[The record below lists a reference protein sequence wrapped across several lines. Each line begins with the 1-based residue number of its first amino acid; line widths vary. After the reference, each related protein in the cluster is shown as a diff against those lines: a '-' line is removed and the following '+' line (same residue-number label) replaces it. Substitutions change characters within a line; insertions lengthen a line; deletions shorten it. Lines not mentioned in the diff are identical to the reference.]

1 MRRTEF
7 PDPQRR
13 RSTWQSLNGSWEFEI
28 DNEKDGFSRGL
39 LHNKLASKIEV
50 PFSPECELSGI
61 RYTDF
66 IRACWY
72 RRTFSIPSE
81 NRKGRIVL
89 CFGAVDFEAKVY
101 INGSFVGGHRGGY
114 TPFSFDITALIDR
127 EENEIVVYVEDDI
140 SANLPSGK
148 QSPKRESFGCFY
160 TRTTGIWQSVY
171 LEFTPAEY
179 IRSFRFYPD
188 AENGRVEIETVTV
201 GKERMNVQVF
211 YEGRLVGQADANG
224 YFKNRINIELS
235 EKHLWEAGRG
245 RLYDVRLTFGEDIVE
260 SYFGL
265 RSVEYR
271 EGKFLLNGKSVF
283 QRFALI
289 QGYYPEGVYTPAA
302 LEEME
307 KDLNIATEF
316 GFNGLRLHQKVF
328 DPYFLYLCDKRGI
341 MVWGEFPSWGVRY
354 SDLEGL
360 GELLTEWR
368 EVLQRDFNHPSIVTW
383 CPLNEAWEDLD
394 DSGKIRD
401 VRFVDIVYEFTKKLD
416 STRPCVDVSGGYH
429 GEKTDLF
436 DYHDYGNFEGLKARI
451 KKLEIENML
460 YVDKLYAKGENR
472 FYKSGEAVNLSEYG
486 GMTIGNN
493 VKAEITDCVQETSA
507 WGYDAAPGEQA
518 FTENYIKMTGLIMS
532 CKKISGFC
540 YTQLYDVEQE
550 QNGLVTYNRRHKIS
564 EENREKIAECNR
576 RKAAIED

>member
-89 CFGAVDFEAKVY
+89 CFGTVDFEAKVY

-211 YEGRLVGQADANG
+211 YEGRLVGQADSNG

-507 WGYDAAPGEQA
+507 WGYDAAPGEQE

>member
-1 MRRTEF
+1 MKRRV
-7 PDPQRR
+7 
-13 RSTWQSLNGSWEFEI
+13 SL
-28 DNEKDGFSRGL
+28 GL

-50 PFSPECELSGI
+50 PFSPECEFSGI

-72 RRTFSIPSE
+72 RRTFSIPSK
-81 NRKGRIVL
+81 NRKGRIML

-245 RLYDVRLTFGEDIVE
+245 DC
-260 SYFGL
+260 
-265 RSVEYR
+265 
-271 EGKFLLNGKSVF
+271 
-283 QRFALI
+283 
-289 QGYYPEGVYTPAA
+289 
-302 LEEME
+302 M
-307 KDLNIATEF
+307 
-316 GFNGLRLHQKVF
+316 
-328 DPYFLYLCDKRGI
+328 
-341 MVWGEFPSWGVRY
+341 M
-354 SDLEGL
+354 SDS
-360 GELLTEWR
+360 
-368 EVLQRDFNHPSIVTW
+368 HS
-383 CPLNEAWEDLD
+383 
-394 DSGKIRD
+394 
-401 VRFVDIVYEFTKKLD
+401 
-416 STRPCVDVSGGYH
+416 
-429 GEKTDLF
+429 
-436 DYHDYGNFEGLKARI
+436 
-451 KKLEIENML
+451 
-460 YVDKLYAKGENR
+460 
-472 FYKSGEAVNLSEYG
+472 
-486 GMTIGNN
+486 
-493 VKAEITDCVQETSA
+493 
-507 WGYDAAPGEQA
+507 
-518 FTENYIKMTGLIMS
+518 
-532 CKKISGFC
+532 
-540 YTQLYDVEQE
+540 
-550 QNGLVTYNRRHKIS
+550 
-564 EENREKIAECNR
+564 EKIL
-576 RKAAIED
+576 

>member
-1 MRRTEF
+1 M
-7 PDPQRR
+7 
-13 RSTWQSLNGSWEFEI
+13 L
-28 DNEKDGFSRGL
+28 
-39 LHNKLASKIEV
+39 
-50 PFSPECELSGI
+50 
-61 RYTDF
+61 
-66 IRACWY
+66 
-72 RRTFSIPSE
+72 
-81 NRKGRIVL
+81 
-89 CFGAVDFEAKVY
+89 
-101 INGSFVGGHRGGY
+101 
-114 TPFSFDITALIDR
+114 DR

-307 KDLNIATEF
+307 KI
-316 GFNGLRLHQKVF
+316 
-328 DPYFLYLCDKRGI
+328 
-341 MVWGEFPSWGVRY
+341 
-354 SDLEGL
+354 
-360 GELLTEWR
+360 
-368 EVLQRDFNHPSIVTW
+368 
-383 CPLNEAWEDLD
+383 
-394 DSGKIRD
+394 
-401 VRFVDIVYEFTKKLD
+401 
-416 STRPCVDVSGGYH
+416 
-429 GEKTDLF
+429 
-436 DYHDYGNFEGLKARI
+436 
-451 KKLEIENML
+451 
-460 YVDKLYAKGENR
+460 
-472 FYKSGEAVNLSEYG
+472 
-486 GMTIGNN
+486 
-493 VKAEITDCVQETSA
+493 
-507 WGYDAAPGEQA
+507 
-518 FTENYIKMTGLIMS
+518 
-532 CKKISGFC
+532 
-540 YTQLYDVEQE
+540 
-550 QNGLVTYNRRHKIS
+550 
-564 EENREKIAECNR
+564 
-576 RKAAIED
+576 